1 MAKEKVGIYT
11 KIKSFFVDYK
21 NEIKRIIWPTPKVTF
36 KNTGV
41 VIVMILIVG
50 LFVFLLD
57 TGLMELLGKVMSVS
71 K

>member
-1 MAKEKVGIYT
+1 MAKEKVGIFAR
-11 KIKSFFVDYK
+11 IKNFFVDYK
-21 NEIKRIIWPTPKVTF
+21 NEIKRIVWPTPKVTF

-41 VIVMILIVG
+41 VLVMILIVG

-57 TGLMELLGKVMSVS
+57 TGLMQLLGMVMSVS